1 MIKDISLI
9 ITGAVLG
16 LISAWLKSIWDRR
29 STSSNTLFDMR
40 LNAINKI
47 WHSFLKVKAI
57 YGQKIP
63 LGHDNWLRTHKED
76 SLNSLI
82 EYRQIIDENQVILD
96 HCITDGFLNLEYY
109 MYNLLSIDD
118 QVPSDY
124 IGELNQRLSSL
135 SDAINKSMGK
145 RTHTVRLKLK

>member
-1 MIKDISLI
+1 MWGEPTMIKDISLVVV
-9 ITGAVLG
+9 GAFLA
-16 LISAWLKSIWDRR
+16 LISAWLKSIWVIPIFLNSR
-29 STSSNTLFDMR
+29 SL
-40 LNAINKI
+40 NKI
-47 WHSFLKVKAI
+47 WLSFLKVKTI

-63 LGHDNWLRTHKED
+63 LGHDNWLRTHRED

-82 EYRQIIDENQVILD
+82 EYRQVIDENQVILD
-96 HCITDGFLNLEYY
+96 HCITDEFLNLEYY

-124 IGELNQRLSSL
+124 IGELNQRLSVL
-135 SDAINKSMGK
+135 SDAINESMGK